1 MLVHE
6 ILRIIGRSDGTEADG
21 RMQSLQLRVAN
32 DRRIPARVV
41 PYDSAS
47 SSFSISPV
55 SLNTDGD
62 TRRKSSAT
70 LTLTFAFLR
79 RSTTFARSFIVKLIR
94 ADVDSG
100 GVSGA
105 NPSRGISSRSFFKS
119 GCRCA

>member
-1 MLVHE
+1 ML
-6 ILRIIGRSDGTEADG
+6 
-21 RMQSLQLRVAN
+21 
-32 DRRIPARVV
+32 ARHYRTQPVDDLGCCLGMGARAV
-41 PYDSAS
+41 CDPYDSAS
-47 SSFSISPV
+47 SSRSMSPI

-79 RSTTFARSFIVKLIR
+79 RSTTLDLSFMVKLIR
-94 ADVDSG
+94 AEVDSG

-119 GCRCA
+119 VWRCA